1 MSLVKALIKN
11 DIKQMMKDCDENPE
25 REFLTEFGK
34 LRQRVVYQEQMITID
49 EFDRICE
56 EILEKDDE

>member
-1 MSLVKALIKN
+1 MSLVKTLIKN
-11 DIKQMMKDCDENPE
+11 DIKQMMKDCDENSE

-49 EFDRICE
+49 EFDKICE
-56 EILEKDDE
+56 EILEKDDK